1 MNKKIEDAANKY
13 CDKTVIFFDDQEKLD
28 GSNVIAVLTKEAF
41 KAGAKF
47 ALNEGIAFCNEG
59 IDFMNNKDTGCVNDK
74 IEYAK
79 NRSALQI
86 YKNVKY
92 QLKQLLLKEGN

>member
-1 MNKKIEDAANKY
+1 MNKKIEDAAMEYFKSKILY
-13 CDKTVIFFDDQEKLD
+13 STDTEQYLSF
-28 GSNVIAVLTKEAF
+28 F
-41 KAGAKF
+41 KAGAEF

-59 IDFMNNKDTGCVNDK
+59 IDFMNNKDTGCVNDE
-74 IEYAK
+74 ISYAK
-79 NRSALQI
+79 NRSACQI